1 MKKVHV
7 LVANRPRLMRDVV
20 LETISDQPDIEVVG
34 EVANEED
41 ILGVVEQTHP
51 DCLIIGLD
59 QSGHRPSL
67 CDSLLEKHP
76 NIRILA
82 VSPESNRSAFYW
94 ASLDIHSNPVETS
107 QEGILSAIRGGLQ
120 PEGVKP

>member
-1 MKKVHV
+1 VKKLQV
-7 LVANRPRLMRDVV
+7 LVANRPRLMREVV

-41 ILGVVEQTHP
+41 ILEVVERTRP

-59 QSGHRPSL
+59 KSGKRPSL
-67 CDSLLEKHP
+67 CDFLLEKYP

-82 VSPESNRSAFYW
+82 VSPESNLCAFYW
-94 ASLDIHSNPVETS
+94 ASLDIHSNAVETS
-107 QEGILSAIRGGLQ
+107 EEGILNALRGGMQ
-120 PEGVKP
+120 SQGARP

>member
-1 MKKVHV
+1 VKKVQV

-20 LETISDQPDIEVVG
+20 LETLSEQPDIEIVG
-34 EVANEED
+34 EVGNEED
-41 ILGVVEQTHP
+41 ILEAVEKVHP

-59 QSGHRPSL
+59 QSGQRPRL

-107 QEGILSAIRGGLQ
+107 QEGILNALRGGLLA
-120 PEGVKP
+120 EGVKP